1 MCGCHTAPSSRLGA
15 GRPPCSHDINS
26 VGHVCWGLGIPRCNS
41 TQTAACPLEDG
52 GCRDLSRPHF
62 RVEAPSGDEPAVGAA
77 GGRGPRPRP
86 LAAIAL
92 EQGPSCSTCA
102 GSCILFTLRPSS
114 IVVVPQPGH
123 REPRGLALASGDVSP
138 SVSEASARDARGSP
152 WPRAGTNVPWRPG
165 LARRAWLQAGRGGG
179 GAPSRPRGHGTAYF
193 PVMSSSAAA
202 GSNASARALLPRLWA
217 PCASPSAH
225 ERALVPKDRLC
236 LLVR

>member
-165 LARRAWLQAGRGGG
+165 LARRAWLQAGVGGG
-179 GAPSRPRGHGTAYF
+179 PCEGEGSPGGSRVQSP
-193 PVMSSSAAA
+193 PPPWSCLQM
-202 GSNASARALLPRLWA
+202 RALPWRRTA
-217 PCASPSAH
+217 TGQG
-225 ERALVPKDRLC
+225 
-236 LLVR
+236 

>member
-1 MCGCHTAPSSRLGA
+1 MTFRVPISGWRRRAET
-15 GRPPCSHDINS
+15 
-26 VGHVCWGLGIPRCNS
+26 
-41 TQTAACPLEDG
+41 
-52 GCRDLSRPHF
+52 SRPW
-62 RVEAPSGDEPAVGAA
+62 GAA

-92 EQGPSCSTCA
+92 EQGPSCRACA
-102 GSCILFTLRPSS
+102 GSCILFILRPSS

-138 SVSEASARDARGSP
+138 SVSEAYARDARGSP

-165 LARRAWLQAGRGGG
+165 LARRAGLLAGRR
-179 GAPSRPRGHGTAYF
+179 APSRPRGHGTAYF

-202 GSNASARALLPRLWA
+202 GSNTSARTLLPRLWA
-217 PCASPSAH
+217 LCASPSAH

-236 LLVR
+236 LLVRWTPNARGAVALVPPALRLPAHPARKGQPENRARKSKQRFLPSRFVLT